1 MCGFL
6 ANVNFES
13 KPNPVISQLSHTFSF
28 RGPDEYTEKN
38 TTNSIIGFARLSIV
52 DIEHGTQPTLFENGI
67 IGMGNG
73 EVYNFREIRNKL
85 PQNAQFKIV
94 GSDIQVALEYLL
106 IFGNEKVIDFE
117 GMFSLALIDESKKKV
132 TLFRDRTG
140 EKPLYYRWKENEIT
154 FASMQSSLISSV
166 ENNELLRDSIHTWC
180 RYGLLP
186 VGQTFFK
193 NIYEVKPGTYLE
205 FDSSEIIENRYWN
218 WPNRG
223 NRKFDA
229 AFSAELDSIL
239 RDCSNIFIQAE
250 VPLAVALSSGVD
262 SNAMNSYIRDQ
273 QVKSLDSFTLGF
285 SSENFDE
292 SKFALRNG
300 GSKSAKQHIVSF
312 DGISHQFLADHINE
326 FMDAPISDPGVIA
339 FAAICSEVTSTH
351 KVILTG
357 DGADELLR
365 GYTIFK
371 YFNFAKLVMSL
382 LHFLN
387 PPIRKR
393 LITKLL
399 NKEDDRYLGTNQL
412 FLRLLIGSLQ
422 RSEDRFAIAMSNSF
436 LHSFLMPESME
447 PKFKIRTKLDLERY
461 FQEQN
466 LPQVYLQKSDR
477 ASMAFGIEARS
488 FFLQPQIINHFMDL
502 RAGHAT
508 KKRFRSFLE
517 KNSRIGEL
525 PKKKHGLG
533 VPMTKFMAVQTEPK
547 WQTNLMGIE
556 VEVCREVWRNR
567 SSNPAYAN
575 IAWSYLVLN
584 SMITNWSR
592 LGKIHISDFER
603 SPHEAI

>member
-1 MCGFL
+1 M
-6 ANVNFES
+6 S
-13 KPNPVISQLSHTFSF
+13 SS
-28 RGPDEYTEKN
+28 
-38 TTNSIIGFARLSIV
+38 NSLIGFARLSIV
-52 DIEHGTQPTLFENGI
+52 DIEHGDQPTLFENGI

-85 PQNAQFKIV
+85 PQNAQFKTV

-106 IFGNEKVIDFE
+106 IYGNAKVIDFE
-117 GMFSLALIDESKKKV
+117 GMFSLVLIDESKKKV
-132 TLFRDRTG
+132 ILFRDRTG
-140 EKPLYYRWKENEIT
+140 EKPLYYRYKENEIT
-154 FASMQSSLISSV
+154 FASMESSLISSI
-166 ENNELLRDSIHTWC
+166 EDNEILLDSIHTWC

-193 NIYEVKPGTYLE
+193 DIYEVKPGTYLE
-205 FDSSEIIENRYWN
+205 FDSSVIIENRYWK

-223 NRKFDA
+223 NRKFDG
-229 AFSAELDSIL
+229 AFSAELDAIL
-239 RDCSNIFIQAE
+239 RDCANEFIQAE
-250 VPLAVALSSGVD
+250 VPLAIALSSGVD
-262 SNAMNSYIRDQ
+262 SNAMNSYISDQ

-292 SKFALRNG
+292 SKFALRNK
-300 GSKSAKQHIVSF
+300 GSKNAKQHIISF
-312 DGISHQFLADHINE
+312 DGISHQFLSDHINE

-339 FAAICSEVTSTH
+339 FAAICSEVSSTH

-371 YFNFAKLVMSL
+371 YFNLANLLMSL

-387 PPIRKR
+387 PQRRKR
-393 LITKLL
+393 LITMLL
-399 NKEDDRYLGTNQL
+399 TKEDDGYLGIIQL

-422 RSEDRFAIAMSNSF
+422 KSEDRFAIAISNTF
-436 LHSFLMPESME
+436 LHSFLMPESIE
-447 PKFKIRTKLDLERY
+447 PKFNIRTKLDLERY

-488 FFLQPQIINHFMDL
+488 FFLQPKIINHFMDL
-502 RAGHAT
+502 SARHAT

-517 KNSRIGEL
+517 KNSRISDL

-533 VPMTKFMAVQTEPK
+533 VPMTKFMAEQTEPE
-547 WQTNLMGIE
+547 WQTSLIGIE
-556 VEVCREVWRNR
+556 VEICREVWRNR
-567 SSNPAYAN
+567 GSNPAYAN
-575 IAWSYLVLN
+575 LAWSYLVLN
-584 SMITNWSR
+584 SMMTNWSR
-592 LGKIHISDFER
+592 LGKVHISNFER
-603 SPHEAI
+603 SSHEAI